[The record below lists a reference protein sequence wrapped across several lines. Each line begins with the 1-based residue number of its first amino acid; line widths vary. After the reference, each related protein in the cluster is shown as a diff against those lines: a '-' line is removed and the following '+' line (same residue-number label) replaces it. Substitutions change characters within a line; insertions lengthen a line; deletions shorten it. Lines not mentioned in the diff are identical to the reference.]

1 MYTSSK
7 IFQVKII
14 KIIEKIS
21 SDEGIVKDEAVSRL
35 DRRRIQN
42 NWTLDRLQKELG
54 KRPGLD
60 IMQGLSLYGITL
72 NIV

>member
-14 KIIEKIS
+14 KTIEKIS

>member
-35 DRRRIQN
+35 DRCRIQN